1 MKLHLIRAAALA
13 GAAVACTSTAALAA
27 AAENTPE
34 IVVVT
39 GSYISGAAEQTALP
53 VTVLS
58 ADDLKKRG
66 SPSMVELIKD
76 LPSSGAVFGDANQ
89 FTAGRTEGVSSVNL
103 RNLSSSRTLVL
114 FNGRRIVQ
122 SAASALTPL
131 VDLNMFP
138 AEAIGRI
145 EVLKDGAA
153 ATYGSEA
160 IGGVVNIITRQN
172 FTGFEGTADYKYIA
186 GSDGDYNAGA
196 AWGWADDNVNIFL
209 AGGYNKQSQLP
220 ATERDFATP
229 KYTTQAG
236 ALAALHKNPGG
247 GWSGA
252 TSMNYISAQI
262 PGGANV
268 MGLQNPGPAPTFTP
282 SGVVPATFPV
292 GAIVEDPACHSNWA
306 GTADTNVNNVIVAS
320 ALGDTALRCYWRFA
334 DYDNLE
340 ENTDRFQGYGEFN
353 IKFGNSMHLHVE
365 GLYGQ
370 TNVHNVPQSVSYL
383 ANQFPGATG
392 PSKTIGAPP
401 AAGAFPN
408 ANFYIP
414 VTNPGLATLRT
425 LNPTDAISL
434 NSNSGLY
441 AGSLIW
447 RALTIGGNPAFTDR
461 DKRGSQVG
469 QREQDTYRISA
480 SLEGDLNW
488 NDVHWNVAVTQ
499 SESNATQ
506 ITPDML
512 VDRLQLA
519 LRGLGSKD
527 GAAACNP
534 ATGVPGTGNCFYIN
548 PFSTGIPKN
557 AITGAVNPQYAAAVG
572 LDPRVTNDPSVIRWI
587 YGPDSQLTITG
598 DQQFVVDGVVNGTMP
613 VKLWASD
620 PISWAIGAQYRKD
633 TYQGRYGAFTDNT
646 ITPCVDTPL
655 TGDMSCAVR
664 NGPYIFYGN
673 YAPYHLT
680 GETNAVFGELDIPIS
695 QDVQAQLAARYERI
709 YGSKD
714 TFNPKASIRWQ
725 ATDWLALRASGGSTF
740 RAPPLGSLVPNPVT
754 ILAFSPAGGA
764 YLAFDTFGNGGKPAG
779 VIGLSPEKAKN
790 FNVGAIV
797 NWENFSGTVDFWHF
811 DFSNPLGTESGN
823 AILGA
828 IFPNAPVSFVSGN
841 HCADPAFATLINR
854 VTFNSGAG
862 TQQLRCL
869 ATTSVANIARVHV
882 NTINGGSQMTQG
894 IDFSLQ
900 YIWPDAIHE
909 GDAFTFQAVGTY
921 NLNYK
926 VSEQVVEGV
935 TIIPK
940 FEAAGELNIGNGAVV
955 SLPRLKSSLFAQ
967 YADGP
972 HNLRFTMNYIGSMHD
987 SNSPILSRRS
997 IFTVPQAGFST
1008 LSTDGK
1014 TVAPWITFDLA
1025 YQYEWTDQN
1034 LLFNLTLDNIF
1045 DKDPPFAR
1053 TDYSYDAFT
1062 ANPLGRTLK
1071 FGITAKLN

>member
-1 MKLHLIRAAALA
+1 MSLHWVRAAALA
-13 GAAVACTSTAALAA
+13 GASAVLTSTGALAA
-27 AAENTPE
+27 AADNTPE
-34 IVVVT
+34 IVVIT

-103 RNLSSSRTLVL
+103 RNLSASRTLVL

-160 IGGVVNIITRQN
+160 IGGVVNIITREN
-172 FTGFEGTADYKYIA
+172 FTGFEGTADYKYIP

-196 AWGWADDNVNIFL
+196 AWGWADDNANVFL
-209 AGGYNKQSQLP
+209 AGGYNKQSTLR

-229 KYTTQAG
+229 KYTTQSG
-236 ALAALHKNPGG
+236 ALAALFHNPGG

-252 TSMNYISAQI
+252 ASPGTFISANA
-262 PGGANV
+262 GTA
-268 MGLQNPGPAPTFTP
+268 FY
-282 SGVVPATFPV
+282 
-292 GAIVEDPACHSNWA
+292 DPACGQDWSGEAFTNVGNPAAFPPGTQGSA
-306 GTADTNVNNVIVAS
+306 GTA
-320 ALGDTALRCYWRFA
+320 GRCFWRFA
-334 DYDNLE
+334 DFDNLE
-340 ENTDRFQGYGEFN
+340 ENNDRFQGYGEFN
-353 IKFGNSMHLHVE
+353 LKFANGMHLHVE

-383 ANQFPGATG
+383 PNQFPGIGG
-392 PSKTIGAPP
+392 PSKTIGFNPITESSP
-401 AAGAFPN
+401 LFPN

-414 VTNPGLATLRT
+414 VQNPGLATLRT
-425 LNPTDAISL
+425 LNPALAAPSA
-434 NSNSGLY
+434 SGLY
-441 AGSLIW
+441 AGFLIW
-447 RALTIGGNPAFTDR
+447 RALGIGGNPFFANR
-461 DKRGSQVG
+461 DSRGSQLG

-480 SLEGDLNW
+480 ALEGDINW
-488 NDVHWNVAVTQ
+488 NNVHWNVAVTQ

-519 LRGLGSKD
+519 LRGFGSKL
-527 GAAACNP
+527 GVTQCNP
-534 ATGVPGTGNCFYIN
+534 AADTPGVGNCFYLN
-548 PFSTGIPKN
+548 PFSTGVAKQ
-557 AITGAVNPQYAAAVG
+557 AITGAANPQFAAAVA
-572 LDPRVTNDPSVIRWI
+572 LDPRVVNDPAMIGWI
-587 YGPDSQLTITG
+587 YGPDSQLTIAG
-598 DQQFVVDGVVNGTMP
+598 DQQFVIDGVINGTMP

-620 PISWAIGAQYRKD
+620 PISWAFGGQYRKD
-633 TYQGRYGAFTDNT
+633 TYTGRYGAFTDNT
-646 ITPCVDTPL
+646 ITPCVDTIL
-655 TGDMSCAVR
+655 TGTTTCAVK
-664 NGPYIFYGN
+664 NGPYGFYGN
-673 YAPYHLT
+673 YTPYHLT
-680 GETNAVFGELDIPIS
+680 GETNAVFGELDIPIT
-695 QDVQAQLAARYERI
+695 QDIQAQLAARYERI

-714 TFNPKASIRWQ
+714 TFNPKASLRWQ
-725 ATDWLALRASGGSTF
+725 VTDWLALRASGGSTF

-811 DFSNPLGTESGN
+811 DFANPLGTESGN

-828 IFPNAPVSFVSGN
+828 IFPNAPASFVLGN
-841 HCADPAFATLINR
+841 NCADPAYANLINR
-854 VTFNSGAG
+854 ITFNSAAA
-862 TQQLRCL
+862 TQVLRCQ
-869 ATTSVANIARVHV
+869 ATVSVSNISRVHV

-894 IDFSLQ
+894 IDYSLQ
-900 YIWPDAIHE
+900 YIWPDAIYD

-926 VSEQVVEGV
+926 VSAQVVEGI

-955 SLPRLKSSLFAQ
+955 SLPRLKTSLFAQ

-972 HNLRFTMNYIGSMHD
+972 HNLRFTMNYVGSMHD
-987 SNSPILSRRS
+987 SNSPILSRAS
-997 IFTVPQAGFST
+997 IFTVPQAGFRCIPPAPVTSAC
-1008 LSTDGK
+1008 LSRAGA

-1025 YQYEWTDQN
+1025 YQYEWTEQN
-1034 LLFNLTLDNIF
+1034 LLFNLTMDNIL

-1062 ANPLGRTLK
+1062 ANPLGRTVK